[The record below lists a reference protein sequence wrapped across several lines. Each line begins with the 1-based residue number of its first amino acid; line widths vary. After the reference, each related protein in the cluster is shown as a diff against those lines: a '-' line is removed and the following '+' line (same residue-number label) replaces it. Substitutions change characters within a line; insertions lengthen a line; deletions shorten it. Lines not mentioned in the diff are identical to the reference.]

1 MYFSPYD
8 PAEAMGNMYHLDA
21 EQVANL
27 RQEMGLDDPYLTQL
41 GNWLFSLV
49 QGDMGK
55 SFVQRRPVLEMIM
68 GRFWTTFELAITGM
82 ILASIIGITLG
93 ILAALTENSIWDNL
107 STGLALVGSAM
118 PDFWLALMF
127 IFLFSLTLGWLPTL
141 GQGDIQHLIMPA
153 AVVGL
158 VEAGIIARTVR
169 SSLVEVLNEDY
180 IRTARSKGLT
190 DRLIVIR
197 HGLRNAFI
205 PTITIIGINLGAVLG
220 GVVIIETVFA
230 REGIGRLLID
240 SVLVTD
246 IPVVQGIVLF
256 SALVFLLVNLL
267 VDISYGFLDPRI
279 RYGTNQ

>member
-1 MYFSPYD
+1 
-8 PAEAMGNMYHLDA
+8 
-21 EQVANL
+21 
-27 RQEMGLDDPYLTQL
+27 
-41 GNWLFSLV
+41 
-49 QGDMGK
+49 
-55 SFVQRRPVLEMIM
+55 
-68 GRFWTTFELAITGM
+68 
-82 ILASIIGITLG
+82 
-93 ILAALTENSIWDNL
+93 
-107 STGLALVGSAM
+107 
-118 PDFWLALMF
+118 
-127 IFLFSLTLGWLPTL
+127 
-141 GQGDIQHLIMPA
+141 MPA

-180 IRTARSKGLT
+180 IRTARSKGLP
-190 DRLIVIR
+190 DRLIVVR

-256 SALVFLLVNLL
+256 SESGELKLKEKEKTVQNPFNLKL
-267 VDISYGFLDPRI
+267 QPGNLISVHWENAIEQISEDAAKCLQKYTGKSLQAI
-279 RYGTNQ
+279 RHKSQ